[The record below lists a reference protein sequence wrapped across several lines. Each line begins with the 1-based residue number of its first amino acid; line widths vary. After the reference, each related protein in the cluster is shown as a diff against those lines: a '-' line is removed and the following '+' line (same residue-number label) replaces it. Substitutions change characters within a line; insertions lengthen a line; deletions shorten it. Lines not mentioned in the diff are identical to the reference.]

1 MKIRHCEKEES
12 IYTREQAVR
21 SVRSVR
27 EARVRA
33 VRGVR
38 AVRVL
43 KGTFYSSVSLIHC
56 EDNCA

>member
-21 SVRSVR
+21 SVR

-38 AVRVL
+38 AIIVCLSVVVL
-43 KGTFYSSVSLIHC
+43 RSLNKTVST
-56 EDNCA
+56 